1 MSTNPKPIFE
11 PESMEQL
18 LRGWLLHAHKG
29 RQRHD
34 LAARRCDLTRRWLGG
49 IATALSAVVGTS
61 VFAAW
66 EKNAGGSNLVVQ
78 FAIITIALASA
89 VFTALSSFLNLAE
102 RTEKHRAAG
111 VHYKKMVRELERIL
125 SQPVNDLR
133 RDHPEIVRLQQQ
145 LDELEE
151 SAPVVP
157 EKFYVFV
164 EQDWNEHGI
173 KMIDKASDLYQLKGS
188 TPLHS

>member
-1 MSTNPKPIFE
+1 MSTNAKPIFE

-49 IATALSAVVGTS
+49 IATVLSAVVGTTI
-61 VFAAW
+61 FAAW
-66 EKNAGGSNLVVQ
+66 EKNLGGANLVIQ
-78 FAIITIALASA
+78 LGIITTALASA
-89 VFTALSSFLNLAE
+89 VLTALSSFLNLSE
-102 RTEKHRAAG
+102 RAEKHRTAG
-111 VHYKKMVRELERIL
+111 VHYKKIVRELERIL
-125 SQPVNDLR
+125 SQPVEDVR
-133 RDHPEIVRLQQQ
+133 RDHPEVVRLQQQ

-151 SAPVVP
+151 SSPVVP
-157 EKFYVFV
+157 EKFYIRV

-173 KMIDKASDLYQLKGS
+173 EVIGKAADLYRQMKS
-188 TPLHS
+188 SS